1 MGRQDTAWET
11 TNKPERSTA
20 LVAME
25 LAKHN
30 IDIAVLSETRFMRL
44 EV

>member
-1 MGRQDTAWET
+1 MERQETAWQGNYQHT
-11 TNKPERSTA
+11 GK

-30 IDIAVLSETRFMRL
+30 IDITVLSETCFMRL